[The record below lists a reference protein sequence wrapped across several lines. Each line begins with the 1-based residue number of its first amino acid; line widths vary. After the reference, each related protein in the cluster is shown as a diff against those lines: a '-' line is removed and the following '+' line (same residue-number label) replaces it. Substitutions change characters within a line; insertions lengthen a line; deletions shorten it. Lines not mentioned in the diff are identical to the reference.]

1 MISIRLEQY
10 LKIVIFMNINNKK
23 IFEANIKIIRS
34 LPFYKRKAYEKK
46 AFEQFK
52 IFLKKIP
59 QNEKIAF
66 WLNSIDEIDVTP
78 WISYALNLGYI
89 VYLIR
94 FEKNKKVCFIEI
106 KDINFEKEWFKN
118 RLQPK
123 KTENKIEAISVNSF
137 FVPLPIF
144 NLKKE
149 FCEDELY
156 LINNLISAVKYK
168 SIVGFAYSLQCFHK
182 IDFKEKTFSVDY
194 LITNAYTI

>member
-1 MISIRLEQY
+1 MSEKY
-10 LKIVIFMNINNKK
+10 LKIVIFMNTNNKK
-23 IFEANIKIIRS
+23 IVEANIKIIRS
-34 LPFYKRKAYEKK
+34 LPFNKREKYEQK

-66 WLNSIDEIDVTP
+66 WLNSPDEINVMP
-78 WISYALNLGYI
+78 WISHALNLGYI

-94 FEKNKKVCFIEI
+94 FEKHKKISFVEI

-123 KTENKIEAISVNSF
+123 KTKNKIQKIFVNAF

-182 IDFKEKTFSVDY
+182 IDFKERIFLVDY